1 MRYRFPKAVRRG
13 VTLIEVLVVMAIIG
27 LMAAISFPAVNSG
40 LDSIRLHSAS
50 DSVASFLDAAMNR
63 AERRQQVVEIVI
75 DPHANR
81 LSAYSTEVGYSRT
94 LTMPQ
99 NVAIVGEN
107 ERRYIVMPGG
117 AFPKFAIDLVN
128 IRGAHKHI
136 VVDAITGSPR
146 IS

>member
-1 MRYRFPKAVRRG
+1 MKNLRRG
-13 VTLIEVLVVMAIIG
+13 VTLIEMMIVMAIIG
-27 LMAAISFPAVNSG
+27 MIAAISFPAVNNG

-75 DPHANR
+75 NPKQNR
-81 LSAYSTEVGYSRT
+81 MAAYSLGYSRT
-94 LTMPQ
+94 LEVPQ
-99 NVAIVGEN
+99 GVSIVGED

-117 AFPKFAIDLVN
+117 AFPKFAIDLTN
-128 IRGAHKHI
+128 SRGAHRHI
-136 VVDAITGSPR
+136 VVDSITGSPR

>member
-1 MRYRFPKAVRRG
+1 VTSLRRG
-13 VTLIEVLVVMAIIG
+13 ITLIEMMIVMGIIG
-27 LMAAISFPAVNSG
+27 LIAAITFPAVNSG
-40 LDSIRLHSAS
+40 LDGIRLRSAS

-75 DPHANR
+75 NPKQNR
-81 LSAYSTEVGYSRT
+81 MAAYSTEAGYSRT
-94 LTMPQ
+94 LQMPQ
-99 NVAIVGEN
+99 GVSILGED

-117 AFPKFAIDLVN
+117 AFPKFAIDLTN
-128 IRGAHKHI
+128 SRGLYRHI

>member
-1 MRYRFPKAVRRG
+1 
-13 VTLIEVLVVMAIIG
+13 
-27 LMAAISFPAVNSG
+27 

-75 DPHANR
+75 NPMQNR
-81 LSAYSTEVGYSRT
+81 MAAYSMGYART
-94 LTMPQ
+94 LEVPRGVSIAGDQ
-99 NVAIVGEN
+99 

-117 AFPKFAIDLVN
+117 AFPKFAIDLTN
-128 IRGAHKHI
+128 RRGLHRHI

>member
-1 MRYRFPKAVRRG
+1 MTSLRRG
-13 VTLIEVLVVMAIIG
+13 VTLIEMMIVMAIIG
-27 LMAAISFPAVNSG
+27 MIAAISFPVVNNG

-75 DPHANR
+75 DPKQSRMA
-81 LSAYSTEVGYSRT
+81 AYSQGYART
-94 LTMPQ
+94 LDVPQ
-99 NVAIVGEN
+99 GVSIVGED

-117 AFPKFAIDLVN
+117 AFPKFAIDLTN
-128 IRGAHKHI
+128 TRGAHKHI
-136 VVDAITGSPR
+136 VVDVITGSPR